1 MEIEQK
7 KGTYSEF
14 KTALDTE
21 MNKAAESFVKIGYLL
36 KIARDTD
43 ILAESGYN
51 SLTEFAQAEYNLDK
65 SQVSRFIAINDN
77 YSVDGY
83 SDRLMTE
90 YTGYGYSKLAMMLTL
105 PAAVA
110 KEFSPAY
117 SKSDIQVLK
126 EEVAAEEAISPM
138 EVYLEGEKEELEDAS
153 LLYQAMYQ
161 LFLEN
166 PELYMHETVDAD
178 ALFDALAPAGESIYT
193 VRIQGVGR
201 IMISCKEDRVN
212 LVNVRTNNVEIC
224 TWEQVTE
231 EYTKLF
237 GSCTW
242 EERYGRP
249 YPVKSEPAAE
259 ESVPVETVKE
269 KKPKKPKVTKAKV
282 TKAKVTKAKV
292 TSEPVITRCEA
303 KSDEASHEPIEGQDT
318 IDEHPEYLPEQ
329 TASEDDNMA
338 AEDDE
343 TETQAPDE
351 ENELLLE
358 LEECRTK
365 ASRTAKSIAEY
376 LDDYK
381 GQRVPERALL
391 SCIDDAERLAKNLQ
405 ILKVKWDE
413 VSISGSEE
421 G

>member
-90 YTGYGYSKLAMMLTL
+90 YSGYGYSKLAMMLTL

-110 KEFSPAY
+110 KELSPAY

-126 EEVAAEEAISPM
+126 DEVAAEEAISPM

-166 PELYMHETVDAD
+166 PELYEKPDAD
-178 ALFDALAPAGESIYT
+178 IDTLMETLAPAGENIYT

-224 TWEQVTE
+224 TWEQMTE

-259 ESVPVETVKE
+259 ETVPVEAVRE

-282 TKAKVTKAKV
+282 TKAKVASK
-292 TSEPVITRCEA
+292 PVITRCEA
-303 KSDEASHEPIEGQDT
+303 KSDEASHEPLEGQDT

-343 TETQAPDE
+343 TETQASDE
-351 ENELLLE
+351 ENDLLLE
-358 LEECRTK
+358 LEERRTK

-391 SCIDDAERLAKNLQ
+391 SCIDDAERLVKNLQ

-413 VSISGSEE
+413 VSISGPEE

>member
-90 YTGYGYSKLAMMLTL
+90 YSGYGYSKLAMMLTL
-105 PAAVA
+105 PAAVVS
-110 KEFSPAY
+110 ELTPSY
-117 SKSDIQVLK
+117 SKSDIQALK

-178 ALFDALAPAGESIYT
+178 AMFDALAPAGESIYT

-259 ESVPVETVKE
+259 KTVPVETVKE

-282 TKAKVTKAKV
+282 T
-292 TSEPVITRCEA
+292 SEPVITRSEA
-303 KSDEASHEPIEGQDT
+303 KFDEASHEPIEGQDT

-358 LEECRTK
+358 LEERRTK

-391 SCIDDAERLAKNLQ
+391 SCIDDAERLVKNLQ

>member
-83 SDRLMTE
+83 SDRLRTE

-105 PAAVA
+105 PAAVVS
-110 KEFSPAY
+110 ELTPSY
-117 SKSDIQVLK
+117 SKSDIQALK

-166 PELYMHETVDAD
+166 PELYEKPDAD
-178 ALFDALAPAGESIYT
+178 IDTLMETLAPAGENIYT
-193 VRIQGVGR
+193 VRVQGVGR
-201 IMISCKEDRVN
+201 IMVSCKEDRVN
-212 LVNVRTNNVEIC
+212 LVNIRTNNVEIC

-242 EERYGRP
+242 EERYGSP

-259 ESVPVETVKE
+259 EPVPVEAVREAVK
-269 KKPKKPKVTKAKV
+269 KKKTKKPKVTKAKV
-282 TKAKVTKAKV
+282 TP
-292 TSEPVITRCEA
+292 EPVITRCEA

-358 LEECRTK
+358 LEERRTK

-381 GQRVPERALL
+381 GQRMPERALL

>member
-1 MEIEQK
+1 MELEQRK
-7 KGTYSEF
+7 TYSEF

-83 SDRLMTE
+83 SDRLRTE

-105 PAAVA
+105 PAAVVA
-110 KEFSPAY
+110 ELTPSY
-117 SKSDIQVLK
+117 SKSDIQALK

-138 EVYLEGEKEELEDAS
+138 EVYLEGKKEELEDAS

-166 PELYMHETVDAD
+166 PELYEKPDAD
-178 ALFDALAPAGESIYT
+178 IDTLMETLAPAGENIYT

-224 TWEQVTE
+224 TWEQLTE

-237 GSCTW
+237 RSCTW

-259 ESVPVETVKE
+259 EPVPVEAVKE
-269 KKPKKPKVTKAKV
+269 KKTKKP
-282 TKAKVTKAKV
+282 KVTKAKV
-292 TSEPVITRCEA
+292 TSEPVITRCV
-303 KSDEASHEPIEGQDT
+303 KSDEAPHEPIEGQDT

-329 TASEDDNMA
+329 TSPEDDNMA

-351 ENELLLE
+351 ENKLLLE

-391 SCIDDAERLAKNLQ
+391 SCIDDAERLVKNLQ

-413 VSISGSEE
+413 VSISGPEE

>member
-1 MEIEQK
+1 MELEQRK
-7 KGTYSEF
+7 TYSEF

-90 YTGYGYSKLAMMLTL
+90 YSGYGYSKLAMMLTL

-110 KEFSPAY
+110 KELSPAY

-126 EEVAAEEAISPM
+126 DEVAAEEAISPM
-138 EVYLEGEKEELEDAS
+138 EVYLEGEKEELEEAS

-166 PELYMHETVDAD
+166 PELYEKPDAD
-178 ALFDALAPAGESIYT
+178 IDTLMETLAPAGENIYT

-224 TWEQVTE
+224 PWEQMTE

-249 YPVKSEPAAE
+249 YPVKSEPVAE
-259 ESVPVETVKE
+259 NPVPVETVKE

-282 TKAKVTKAKV
+282 ASK
-292 TSEPVITRCEA
+292 PVITRCEA
-303 KSDEASHEPIEGQDT
+303 KSDEASHEPLEGQDT
-318 IDEHPEYLPEQ
+318 IDKHPEYLPEQ

-343 TETQAPDE
+343 TETQASDE
-351 ENELLLE
+351 ENDLLLE
-358 LEECRTK
+358 LEERRTK

-391 SCIDDAERLAKNLQ
+391 SCIDDAERLVKNLQ

-413 VSISGSEE
+413 VSISGPEE

>member
-90 YTGYGYSKLAMMLTL
+90 YSGYGYSKLAMMLTL

-110 KEFSPAY
+110 KELSPAY

-126 EEVAAEEAISPM
+126 DEVAAEEAISPM

-166 PELYMHETVDAD
+166 PELYEKPDAD
-178 ALFDALAPAGESIYT
+178 IDTLMETLAPAGENIYT

-201 IMISCKEDRVN
+201 IMVSCKEDRVN
-212 LVNVRTNNVEIC
+212 LVNIRTNNVEIC

-259 ESVPVETVKE
+259 EPVHVEAVKE
-269 KKPKKPKVTKAKV
+269 KKTKKTKV

-329 TASEDDNMA
+329 TASEKDNMA

-351 ENELLLE
+351 GNELLLE
-358 LEECRTK
+358 LEERRTK

-381 GQRVPERALL
+381 GQRVPERALS
-391 SCIDDAERLAKNLQ
+391 SCIDDAERLVKNLQ

-413 VSISGSEE
+413 VSISGPEE

>member
-1 MEIEQK
+1 MELEQRK
-7 KGTYSEF
+7 TYSEF

-90 YTGYGYSKLAMMLTL
+90 YSGYGYSKLAMMLTL
-105 PAAVA
+105 PAAVVA
-110 KEFSPAY
+110 ELTPSY
-117 SKSDIQVLK
+117 SKSDIQALK

-166 PELYMHETVDAD
+166 PELYEKPDAD
-178 ALFDALAPAGESIYT
+178 IDTLMETLAPAGENIYT

-242 EERYGRP
+242 EERYGGP

-259 ESVPVETVKE
+259 EPVPVEAVREAVKE
-269 KKPKKPKVTKAKV
+269 KKPKKP
-282 TKAKVTKAKV
+282 KVTKAKV

-343 TETQAPDE
+343 TETQASDE
-351 ENELLLE
+351 DDELLLE
-358 LEECRTK
+358 LEGCRTK
-365 ASRTAKSIAEY
+365 ASRIAKSIAEY

-391 SCIDDAERLAKNLQ
+391 SCIDDAERLVKNLQ

-413 VSISGSEE
+413 VSISGPEE

>member
-90 YTGYGYSKLAMMLTL
+90 YSGYGYSKLAMMLTL
-105 PAAVA
+105 PAAVVA
-110 KEFSPAY
+110 ELTPAY
-117 SKSDIQVLK
+117 SKSDIQALK
-126 EEVAAEEAISPM
+126 DEVAAEEAISPM

-166 PELYMHETVDAD
+166 PEMYMPAPVDTD
-178 ALFDALAPAGESIYT
+178 VLFDALAPAGENIYT

-224 TWEQVTE
+224 TWEQMTE

-259 ESVPVETVKE
+259 EPVPVEAVKE
-269 KKPKKPKVTKAKV
+269 KKTKKP
-282 TKAKVTKAKV
+282 KVTKAKV

-329 TASEDDNMA
+329 TVPEEDNMA

-343 TETQAPDE
+343 TETQSSDE
-351 ENELLLE
+351 DDELLLE
-358 LEECRTK
+358 LEERRTK

-376 LDDYK
+376 LDEYK

-391 SCIDDAERLAKNLQ
+391 SCIDDAERLVKNLQ

-413 VSISGSEE
+413 VSVSGPEE

>member
-110 KEFSPAY
+110 KELSPAY

-259 ESVPVETVKE
+259 KPVPVETVREAVKE
-269 KKPKKPKVTKAKV
+269 KKPKKP
-282 TKAKVTKAKV
+282 KVTKAKV

-303 KSDEASHEPIEGQDT
+303 KSDEAPHEPIEGQDT

-343 TETQAPDE
+343 TETQALDE

-413 VSISGSEE
+413 VSISGPEE

>member
-1 MEIEQK
+1 MELEQRK
-7 KGTYSEF
+7 TYSEF
-14 KTALDTE
+14 KTTLDTE

-83 SDRLMTE
+83 SDRLRTE

-105 PAAVA
+105 PAAVVA
-110 KEFSPAY
+110 ELTPSY
-117 SKSDIQVLK
+117 SKSDIQALK

-138 EVYLEGEKEELEDAS
+138 EVYLEGKKEELEDAS

-166 PELYMHETVDAD
+166 PELYEKPDAD
-178 ALFDALAPAGESIYT
+178 IDTLMETLAPAGENIYT
-193 VRIQGVGR
+193 IRIQGVGR

-224 TWEQVTE
+224 TWEQLTE

-237 GSCTW
+237 RSCTW

-259 ESVPVETVKE
+259 EPVPVEAVKE
-269 KKPKKPKVTKAKV
+269 KKTKKP
-282 TKAKVTKAKV
+282 KVTKAKV
-292 TSEPVITRCEA
+292 TSEPVITRCV
-303 KSDEASHEPIEGQDT
+303 KSDEAPHEPIEGQDT

-329 TASEDDNMA
+329 TSPEDDNMA
-338 AEDDE
+338 AEYDE

-358 LEECRTK
+358 LEERRTK

-391 SCIDDAERLAKNLQ
+391 SCIDDAERLVKNLQ

-413 VSISGSEE
+413 VSISGPEE

>member
-1 MEIEQK
+1 MELEQRK
-7 KGTYSEF
+7 TYSEF

-83 SDRLMTE
+83 SDSLMTE

-105 PAAVA
+105 PAAVVA
-110 KEFSPAY
+110 ELTPSY
-117 SKSDIQVLK
+117 SKSDIQALK

-166 PELYMHETVDAD
+166 PELYEKPDAD
-178 ALFDALAPAGESIYT
+178 IDTLMETLAPAGENIYT

-201 IMISCKEDRVN
+201 IMVSCKEDRVN
-212 LVNVRTNNVEIC
+212 LVNIRTNNVEIC

-237 GSCTW
+237 GSYTW

-259 ESVPVETVKE
+259 EPVHVEAVKE
-269 KKPKKPKVTKAKV
+269 KKTKKPKVTKAKV
-282 TKAKVTKAKV
+282 A
-292 TSEPVITRCEA
+292 SEPVITRCEA

-318 IDEHPEYLPEQ
+318 IDEHPEYLLEQ

-358 LEECRTK
+358 LEERRTK
-365 ASRTAKSIAEY
+365 VSRTAKSIAEY

-391 SCIDDAERLAKNLQ
+391 SCIDDAERLVKNLQ

-413 VSISGSEE
+413 VSISGPEE

>member
-1 MEIEQK
+1 MELEQRK
-7 KGTYSEF
+7 TYSEF

-83 SDRLMTE
+83 SDRLRTE

-105 PAAVA
+105 PAAVVA
-110 KEFSPAY
+110 ELTPSY
-117 SKSDIQVLK
+117 SKSDIQALK

-166 PELYMHETVDAD
+166 PELYEKPDAD
-178 ALFDALAPAGESIYT
+178 IDTLMETLAPAGENIYT

-224 TWEQVTE
+224 TWEQLTE

-237 GSCTW
+237 RRCTW

-259 ESVPVETVKE
+259 EPVPVEAVKE
-269 KKPKKPKVTKAKV
+269 KKTKKP
-282 TKAKVTKAKV
+282 KVTKAKV
-292 TSEPVITRCEA
+292 TSEPVITRCV
-303 KSDEASHEPIEGQDT
+303 KSDEAPHEPIEGQDT

-329 TASEDDNMA
+329 TSPEDDNMA

-351 ENELLLE
+351 ENKLLLE

-391 SCIDDAERLAKNLQ
+391 SCIDDAERLVKNLQ

-413 VSISGSEE
+413 VSISGPEE

>member
-1 MEIEQK
+1 MELEQRK
-7 KGTYSEF
+7 TYSEF

-21 MNKAAESFVKIGYLL
+21 MNKAVESFVKIGYLL

-83 SDRLMTE
+83 SDRLRTE

-105 PAAVA
+105 PAAVVA
-110 KEFSPAY
+110 ELTPSY
-117 SKSDIQVLK
+117 SKSDIQALK

-166 PELYMHETVDAD
+166 PELYEKPDAD
-178 ALFDALAPAGESIYT
+178 IDTLMETLAPAGENIYT

-224 TWEQVTE
+224 TWEQLTE

-237 GSCTW
+237 RSCTW

-259 ESVPVETVKE
+259 EPVPVEAVKE
-269 KKPKKPKVTKAKV
+269 KKTKKP
-282 TKAKVTKAKV
+282 KVTKAKV
-292 TSEPVITRCEA
+292 TSEPVITRCV
-303 KSDEASHEPIEGQDT
+303 KSDEAPHEPIEGQDT

-329 TASEDDNMA
+329 TSPEDDNMA

-351 ENELLLE
+351 ENKLLLE

-365 ASRTAKSIAEY
+365 AARTAKSIAEY

-391 SCIDDAERLAKNLQ
+391 SCIDDAERLVKNLQ

-413 VSISGSEE
+413 VSISGPEE

>member
-1 MEIEQK
+1 MELEQRK
-7 KGTYSEF
+7 TYSEF

-90 YTGYGYSKLAMMLTL
+90 YSGYGYSKLAMMLTL

-110 KEFSPAY
+110 KELSPAY

-126 EEVAAEEAISPM
+126 DEVAAEEAISPM

-166 PELYMHETVDAD
+166 PELYEKPDVDIDTLMET
-178 ALFDALAPAGESIYT
+178 LAPAGENIYT

-259 ESVPVETVKE
+259 KPVPVETVREAVKE
-269 KKPKKPKVTKAKV
+269 KKPKKP
-282 TKAKVTKAKV
+282 KVTKAKV

-303 KSDEASHEPIEGQDT
+303 KSDEAPHEPIEGQDT

-343 TETQAPDE
+343 TETQALDE

-413 VSISGSEE
+413 VSISGPEE

>member
-110 KEFSPAY
+110 KELSPAY

-126 EEVAAEEAISPM
+126 DEVAAEEAISPM

-282 TKAKVTKAKV
+282 A
-292 TSEPVITRCEA
+292 SEPVITRCEA

-318 IDEHPEYLPEQ
+318 IDEHPEYLPEH

-343 TETQAPDE
+343 TETQALDE

-413 VSISGSEE
+413 VSISGPEE

>member
-1 MEIEQK
+1 MELGQRK
-7 KGTYSEF
+7 TYSEF

-110 KEFSPAY
+110 KELSPAY

-282 TKAKVTKAKV
+282 T
-292 TSEPVITRCEA
+292 SEPVITRCEA

-338 AEDDE
+338 AEYDE

-413 VSISGSEE
+413 VSISGPEE

>member
-83 SDRLMTE
+83 SDRLRTE

-105 PAAVA
+105 PAAVVS
-110 KEFSPAY
+110 ELTPSY
-117 SKSDIQVLK
+117 SKSDIQALK

-166 PELYMHETVDAD
+166 PELYMHKTVDAD

-259 ESVPVETVKE
+259 KPVPVETVREAVKE
-269 KKPKKPKVTKAKV
+269 KKPKKP
-282 TKAKVTKAKV
+282 KVTKAKV

-303 KSDEASHEPIEGQDT
+303 KSDEAPHEPIEGQDT

-343 TETQAPDE
+343 TETQALDE

-358 LEECRTK
+358 LEERRTK

-413 VSISGSEE
+413 VSISGPEE

>member
-83 SDRLMTE
+83 SDRLRTE

-105 PAAVA
+105 PAAVVS
-110 KEFSPAY
+110 ELTPSY
-117 SKSDIQVLK
+117 SKSDIQALK

-166 PELYMHETVDAD
+166 PELYMHETVDVD
-178 ALFDALAPAGESIYT
+178 AMFDALAPAGESIYT
-193 VRIQGVGR
+193 VRVQGVGR
-201 IMISCKEDRVN
+201 IMISCKEDTVN
-212 LVNVRTNNVEIC
+212 LINVRDSETVKC
-224 TWEQVTE
+224 TWEEVSKVYDE
-231 EYTKLF
+231 LF
-237 GSCTW
+237 GNRTW

-259 ESVPVETVKE
+259 ESLPVETVKE
-269 KKPKKPKVTKAKV
+269 KKTKKPKV

-329 TASEDDNMA
+329 TASEDDNMV

-358 LEECRTK
+358 LEERRTK
-365 ASRTAKSIAEY
+365 VSRTAKSIAEY

-391 SCIDDAERLAKNLQ
+391 SCIDDAERLVKNLQ

-413 VSISGSEE
+413 VSISGPEE

>member
-83 SDRLMTE
+83 SDRLRTE

-105 PAAVA
+105 PAAVVS
-110 KEFSPAY
+110 ELTPSY
-117 SKSDIQVLK
+117 SKSDIQALK

-166 PELYMHETVDAD
+166 PELYEKPDAD
-178 ALFDALAPAGESIYT
+178 IDTLMETLAPAGENIYT
-193 VRIQGVGR
+193 VRVQGVGR
-201 IMISCKEDRVN
+201 IMVSCKEDRVN
-212 LVNVRTNNVEIC
+212 LVNIRTNNVEIC

-242 EERYGRP
+242 EERYGSP
-249 YPVKSEPAAE
+249 YPVRSEPAAE
-259 ESVPVETVKE
+259 EPVPVEAVREAVE
-269 KKPKKPKVTKAKV
+269 KKKTKKPKVTKAKV
-282 TKAKVTKAKV
+282 AP
-292 TSEPVITRCEA
+292 EPVITRCDV
-303 KSDEASHEPIEGQDT
+303 KSDEAPHEPIEGQDT

-338 AEDDE
+338 AEYDE

>member
-90 YTGYGYSKLAMMLTL
+90 YSGYGYSKLAMMLTL
-105 PAAVA
+105 PAAVVS
-110 KEFSPAY
+110 ELTPSY
-117 SKSDIQVLK
+117 SKSDIQALK

-178 ALFDALAPAGESIYT
+178 AMFDALAPAGESIYT

-269 KKPKKPKVTKAKV
+269 KKPKKP
-282 TKAKVTKAKV
+282 KVTKAKV

-413 VSISGSEE
+413 VSISGPEE

>member
-1 MEIEQK
+1 MELEK
-7 KGTYSEF
+7 RKTYSEF

-21 MNKAAESFVKIGYLL
+21 MNKAAESFVRIGYLL

-90 YTGYGYSKLAMMLTL
+90 YSGYGYSKLAMMLTL
-105 PAAVA
+105 PAAVVA
-110 KEFSPAY
+110 ELTPSY
-117 SKSDIQVLK
+117 SKSDIQALK

-259 ESVPVETVKE
+259 KPVPVETVKE
-269 KKPKKPKVTKAKV
+269 KKPKKP
-282 TKAKVTKAKV
+282 KVTKAKV

-303 KSDEASHEPIEGQDT
+303 KSDEASHEPLEGQDT

-329 TASEDDNMA
+329 TAPEEDNMA
-338 AEDDE
+338 AEYDG
-343 TETQAPDE
+343 TEIQAPDE

-358 LEECRTK
+358 LEERRTK

-413 VSISGSEE
+413 VSISGPEE

>member
-90 YTGYGYSKLAMMLTL
+90 YSGYGYSKLAMMLTL
-105 PAAVA
+105 PAAVVA
-110 KEFSPAY
+110 ELTPAY
-117 SKSDIQVLK
+117 SKSDIQALK
-126 EEVAAEEAISPM
+126 DEVAAEEAISPM

-166 PELYMHETVDAD
+166 PELYEKPDAD
-178 ALFDALAPAGESIYT
+178 IDTLMETLAPAGENIYT

-259 ESVPVETVKE
+259 NPVPVETVRE

-282 TKAKVTKAKV
+282 TKAKVASK
-292 TSEPVITRCEA
+292 PVITRCEA
-303 KSDEASHEPIEGQDT
+303 KSDEASHEPLEGQDT

-358 LEECRTK
+358 LEERRTK

-391 SCIDDAERLAKNLQ
+391 SCIDDAERLVKNLQ

-413 VSISGSEE
+413 VSISGPEE

>member
-1 MEIEQK
+1 MELEQRK
-7 KGTYSEF
+7 TYSEF

-83 SDRLMTE
+83 SDRLRTE

-105 PAAVA
+105 PAAVVA
-110 KEFSPAY
+110 ELTPSY
-117 SKSDIQVLK
+117 SKSDIQALK
-126 EEVAAEEAISPM
+126 DEVAAEEAISPM

-166 PELYMHETVDAD
+166 PELYEKPDAD
-178 ALFDALAPAGESIYT
+178 IDTLMETLAPAGENIYT

-237 GSCTW
+237 GNCTW

-249 YPVKSEPAAE
+249 YPVKGEPAAE
-259 ESVPVETVKE
+259 KPVSVETVKE
-269 KKPKKPKVTKAKV
+269 KKPKKP
-282 TKAKVTKAKV
+282 KVTKAKV

-343 TETQAPDE
+343 TETQALDE

-413 VSISGSEE
+413 VSISGPEE
-421 G
+421 R

>member
-83 SDRLMTE
+83 SDRLRTE

-110 KEFSPAY
+110 KELSPAY

-126 EEVAAEEAISPM
+126 DEVAAEEAISPM

-166 PELYMHETVDAD
+166 PELYEKPDAD
-178 ALFDALAPAGESIYT
+178 IDTLMETLAPAGENIYT

-201 IMISCKEDRVN
+201 IMVSYKEDRVN
-212 LVNVRTNNVEIC
+212 LVNIRTNNVEIC

-259 ESVPVETVKE
+259 EPVPVETVREAVKE
-269 KKPKKPKVTKAKV
+269 KKPKKP
-282 TKAKVTKAKV
+282 KVTKAKV

-303 KSDEASHEPIEGQDT
+303 KSDEAPHEPIEGQDT

-343 TETQAPDE
+343 TETQALDE

-391 SCIDDAERLAKNLQ
+391 SCIDDAERLVKNLQ

-413 VSISGSEE
+413 VSISGPEE

>member
-90 YTGYGYSKLAMMLTL
+90 YSGYGYSKLAMMLTL

-110 KEFSPAY
+110 KELSPAY

-126 EEVAAEEAISPM
+126 DEVAAEEAISPM

-166 PELYMHETVDAD
+166 PELYEKPDVDIDTLMET
-178 ALFDALAPAGESIYT
+178 LAPAGENIYT

-259 ESVPVETVKE
+259 KPVPVETVRE
-269 KKPKKPKVTKAKV
+269 KKPKKPKV

-292 TSEPVITRCEA
+292 TSEPVITRCDV
-303 KSDEASHEPIEGQDT
+303 KSDEAPHEPLEGQDT

-358 LEECRTK
+358 LEERRTK

-391 SCIDDAERLAKNLQ
+391 SCIDDAERLVKNLQ

-413 VSISGSEE
+413 VSISGPEE

>member
-1 MEIEQK
+1 MELEQRK
-7 KGTYSEF
+7 TYSEF

-83 SDRLMTE
+83 SDRLRTE

-105 PAAVA
+105 PAAVVA
-110 KEFSPAY
+110 ELTPSY
-117 SKSDIQVLK
+117 SKSDIQALK

-166 PELYMHETVDAD
+166 PELYEKPDAD
-178 ALFDALAPAGESIYT
+178 IDTLMETLAPAGENIYT

-224 TWEQVTE
+224 TWEQLTE

-237 GSCTW
+237 RSCTW

-259 ESVPVETVKE
+259 EPVPVEAVKE
-269 KKPKKPKVTKAKV
+269 KKTKKPKVTKAKV
-282 TKAKVTKAKV
+282 TL
-292 TSEPVITRCEA
+292 EPVITRCV
-303 KSDEASHEPIEGQDT
+303 KSDEAPHEPIEGQDT

-329 TASEDDNMA
+329 TSPEDDNMA

-351 ENELLLE
+351 ENKLLLE

-391 SCIDDAERLAKNLQ
+391 SCIDDAERLVKNLQ

-413 VSISGSEE
+413 VSISGPEE

>member
-105 PAAVA
+105 PAAVVA
-110 KEFSPAY
+110 ELTPSY

-126 EEVAAEEAISPM
+126 DEVAAEEAISPM

-166 PELYMHETVDAD
+166 PELYEKPDAD
-178 ALFDALAPAGESIYT
+178 IDTLMETLAPAGENIYT

-259 ESVPVETVKE
+259 NPVPVETVRE

-282 TKAKVTKAKV
+282 TKAKVASK
-292 TSEPVITRCEA
+292 PVITRCEA
-303 KSDEASHEPIEGQDT
+303 KSDEASHEPLEGQDT

-358 LEECRTK
+358 LEERRTK

-391 SCIDDAERLAKNLQ
+391 SCIDDAERLVKNLQ

-413 VSISGSEE
+413 VSISGPEE